1 MKINY
6 TTGYAGTGKSTALLE
21 LLDTLPTETSV
32 VLAPTHKALTRLS
45 TAYEGD
51 IELRTIHSIL
61 GWIPGINENAEHISH
76 IDTTIKLANS
86 MAEYRNIV
94 IDEAGMMSEDMLMD
108 LTGKIEEMCD
118 FETDHITLHLFLDPY
133 QLLPVKGVQ
142 IQTDPTTTTHLTTQ
156 HRAESPDVVALFT
169 KFVNYL
175 EGTNSMDLSTP
186 SSQNVIHINSI
197 EGFKKGD
204 RLLAY
209 TNAAVGKYNQIL
221 SEYLGITS
229 YVGQEVQLGSLTD
242 LYIVDKFVKPSYEKL
257 LDAYNNNTLMLQNS
271 QINKKFLESSLKAL
285 IKNKHIRFIQSG
297 GLIIPVIPGIGE
309 AYLIRNKA
317 KEAAISDRKKFQDV
331 YALNR
336 AFTMD
341 YSFASTVH
349 KSQGSEFNRVWIDK
363 TDIQKSIFG
372 GSYRNYARLMY
383 VAISRAKQTVFI
395 L

>member
-1 MKINY
+1 MIIKY
-6 TTGYAGTGKSTALLE
+6 TTGYAGTGKSTELLSLLE
-21 LLDTLPTETSV
+21 TLSPETAV
-32 VLAPTHKALTRLS
+32 VLAPTHKALIRLA
-45 TAYEGD
+45 TAYDGE

-76 IDTTIKLANS
+76 IDTTIKLANT
-86 MAEYRNIV
+86 MEMYTDIV
-94 IDEAGMMSEDMLMD
+94 VDEAGMMSEDMLME

-118 FETDHITLHLFLDPY
+118 FKTDKITLHLFLDPY
-133 QLLPVKGVQ
+133 QLLPVKGIQ

-156 HRAESPDVVALFT
+156 HRGESPDVVALFT

-175 EGTNSMDLSTP
+175 EGTNTMDLSTP
-186 SSQNVIHINSI
+186 SSQNVINTNSI
-197 EGFKKGD
+197 KGFREGD

-209 TNAAVGKYNQIL
+209 TNATVGKYNNLI
-221 SEYLGITS
+221 STNLGITS

-242 LYIVDKFVKPSYEKL
+242 LYMVDKFIKPSYQKL
-257 LDAYNNNTLMLQNS
+257 LDAYESNTLMLQNS
-271 QINKKFLESSLKAL
+271 QINKKFLEQSLKAL
-285 IKNKHIRFIQSG
+285 MKNKHIQFIQAEG
-297 GLIIPVIPGIGE
+297 MIIPVIPGIGE
-309 AYLIRNKA
+309 AYIIRNKA

-349 KSQGSEFNRVWIDK
+349 KSQGSEFDRVWIDK
-363 TDIQKSIFG
+363 LDIQKSIFG
-372 GSYRNYARLMY
+372 GSYKNYARLMY